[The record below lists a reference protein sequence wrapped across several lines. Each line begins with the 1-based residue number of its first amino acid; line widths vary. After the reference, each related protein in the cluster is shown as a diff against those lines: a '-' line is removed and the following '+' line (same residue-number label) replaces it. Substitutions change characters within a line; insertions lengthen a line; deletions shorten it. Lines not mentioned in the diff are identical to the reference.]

1 MNGISSGSELFQITR
16 PTVVLM
22 IRRSTACSGVCSTAW
37 SSRATVRSI
46 RLPVSRSRIGVSVS
60 SSPFSRASTTSSR
73 LANSR
78 PSPIAPAF
86 DLVR

>member
-37 SSRATVRSI
+37 SSRATVRSM
-46 RLPVSRSRIGVSVS
+46 RLPV
-60 SSPFSRASTTSSR
+60 
-73 LANSR
+73 
-78 PSPIAPAF
+78 
-86 DLVR
+86 